1 MKKLENILMEIDI
14 AQMFYSSQRN
24 SAVKTVR
31 EIQENGNKADLG
43 QLMSLSVFAGV
54 SAKAGRDLK
63 AKIMDALRAYNNISF
78 FSLAKYQYW
87 GLDKRVKL
95 VIKEL
100 DYEISEMEKIEKAAD
115 EGSKKAISNGIN
127 SHFDKLFGK
136 YLNSSC
142 FVLSKI
148 GRAHV

>member
-136 YLNSSC
+136 YKAAT
-142 FVLSKI
+142 V
-148 GRAHV
+148 